1 MPIRRR
7 SHAIDTAVTTLAL
20 LLVGASCS
28 SSTSPSTGSLAVTI
42 TPVSGVTPSVVV
54 TGPGGF
60 SQTLSATQTLN
71 GLATGAYTVTAVTG
85 VSSAP
90 VVSIAYAGT
99 VTGNPVAVTAGH
111 QAVATVTY
119 GTRPGSGGLWIVG
132 GTNDGPNV
140 DNAAFEYTAAQLQTS
155 ATAAPAVQL
164 NFPQTAGGNIDASGA
179 AIDHAGNLWVVND
192 NSNTVVEYTAAELA
206 SSGTPTP
213 AVTLSLGGAD
223 VFAFGIAFDAQ
234 GDLWIANNG
243 ACTIVEFTPSQLT
256 TSGSPTPAVT
266 ITDGQPFTNEPIAL
280 AFDAH
285 GNLWV
290 ANNASSQVIEYSAS
304 QLTTSGSPTPAV
316 TLTGAAILEP
326 LDVAFDSAGN
336 LWVSNSA
343 YFTNPDSTYPQ
354 AAGRIVEYAAATL
367 GASGSPTP
375 ATVINLPVR
384 SFSPNPVGLAFDN
397 SGNLWYADVYNS
409 RIGEYSTTQ
418 LASGG
423 GNLSPAIE
431 IVNPSKGAGVEIAFS
446 PHSAVLPLH

>member
-7 SHAIDTAVTTLAL
+7 SQATFTTITAVATLAL
-20 LLVGASCS
+20 LLAGTGCS

-42 TPVSGVTPSVVV
+42 NPVSGVTPSVVV

-60 SQTLSATQTLN
+60 TQTLSATQTLN

-111 QAVATVTY
+111 QATATVTY
-119 GTRPGSGGLWIVG
+119 DVRPGSGGLWIVG

-140 DNAAFEYTAAQLQTS
+140 DNVAFEYTAAQLQAS
-155 ATAAPAVQL
+155 GAVAPTVQL

-192 NSNTVVEYTAAELA
+192 NSNTVVEYTAAQLA
-206 SSGTPTP
+206 TNSTPTP
-213 AVTLSLGGAD
+213 AVTINLGANAGT
-223 VFAFGIAFDAQ
+223 FGIAFDAQ

-256 TSGSPTPAVT
+256 ASGSPTPVIT
-266 ITDGQPFTNEPIAL
+266 IVDGQPFTNEPIAL

-290 ANNASSQVIEYSAS
+290 ANNPVSALVEYSAS
-304 QLTTSGSPTPAV
+304 QLTASGSPTPAV
-316 TLTGAAILEP
+316 TLTGAAIDWPIAL
-326 LDVAFDSAGN
+326 AFDSVGN
-336 LWVSNSA
+336 LWVANTA
-343 YFTNPDSTYPQ
+343 YDTPP
-354 AAGRIVEYAAATL
+354 GRIVEYAAATL
-367 GASGSPTP
+367 GASGSPTAATIISLPTRTNTPGP
-375 ATVINLPVR
+375 AGI
-384 SFSPNPVGLAFDN
+384 AFDN
-397 SGNLWYADVYNS
+397 SGNLWYADVFNA
-409 RIGEYSTTQ
+409 RIGEYTTTQ

-431 IVNPSKGAGVEIAFS
+431 ITSPSVSSGVGIAFS
-446 PHSAVLPLH
+446 PHPAALPLH